1 MSTHATLSVCFPD
14 GSISGCYVHYDGD
27 SMKGRIQSFL
37 EGKTTTC
44 LSVLIAEAQGSGGMR
59 SFHHPVR
66 TMAAWPSSG
75 RIERCTELMDDNE
88 PYVIDEKNWDDNH
101 FGANYRYMVNYE
113 TKDIK
118 VNMWSATQRLWIV
131 PCHI

>member
-59 SFHHPVR
+59 SFHCPA
-66 TMAAWPSSG
+66 MAGLPTS
-75 RIERCTELMDDNE
+75 TELMDDNE